1 MPKEQIDM
9 THLSKDVT
17 VKLLQNS
24 GCKSFSVDVLE
35 DDIASG
41 APVNPDGTINLF
53 DYASW
58 LYVGGVL

>member
-9 THLSKDVT
+9 THLSKEVT
-17 VKLLQNS
+17 VKLLQTS
-24 GCKSFSVDVLE
+24 GCKSFSLDVIE

-53 DYASW
+53 DYAAW